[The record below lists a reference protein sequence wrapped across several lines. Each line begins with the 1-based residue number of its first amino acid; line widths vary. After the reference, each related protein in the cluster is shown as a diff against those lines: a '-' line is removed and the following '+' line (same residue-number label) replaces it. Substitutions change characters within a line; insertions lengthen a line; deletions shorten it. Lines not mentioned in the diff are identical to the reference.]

1 MWELAHKE
9 GWALKIW
16 CFQIVVLEKTQL
28 LWTASRPDQ
37 SILKEINPIYSLEG
51 LMLKLKLQNFG
62 HLMGRANSL
71 KKTLM
76 LGKIEG
82 KRKRRWKRVRWL
94 DSITDSMNMSL
105 SKLWHIVEDGGP
117 GILQL
122 MESQKVRYDL
132 VTEQQHN
139 ALHLSKHL
147 RNISY
152 KW

>member
-51 LMLKLKLQNFG
+51 LMLKFKLQNFG

-147 RNISY
+147 RNIS
-152 KW
+152 

>member
-122 MESQKVRYDL
+122 MESQKDRYDL

-147 RNISY
+147 RNIS
-152 KW
+152 